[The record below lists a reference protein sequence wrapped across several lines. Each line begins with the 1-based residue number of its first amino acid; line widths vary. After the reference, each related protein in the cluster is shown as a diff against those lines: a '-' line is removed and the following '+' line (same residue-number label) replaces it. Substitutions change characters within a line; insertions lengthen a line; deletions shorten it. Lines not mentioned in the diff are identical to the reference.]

1 MIKDIRFETK
11 GYVYC
16 NEIIDLS
23 GYTVAYKNGKAIY
36 NLKHEYIGDLIKI
49 ENDNSYFLG
58 LENDE
63 YSDKEPI
70 YITKKNKIMNKISKK
85 QIFDISYRL

>member
-1 MIKDIRFETK
+1 MIKDMRFETK
-11 GYVYC
+11 GYVDC

-23 GYTVAYKNGKAIY
+23 GYSVAYKNGNAIY